1 MVSSYRH
8 SQDEDQ
14 RKRKAWD
21 VEWLGVEDKSLNKV
35 PSEPE

>member
-8 SQDEDQ
+8 SQNEDQ

-21 VEWLGVEDKSLNKV
+21 LEGLGVEDKGLNKV